1 LPEGVSPKTT
11 MTSGLVAQGDVLP
24 NNGIQRTAPSAAAE
38 LQREVASGHPMCAGQ
53 AHGSNREYQL
63 ACRNVLMFR
72 DPALVP
78 WQADRIDIPFKLPDT
93 EWTFDVALRGPSEGL
108 LVAEGRRTASAVKQ
122 EEVAAFAY
130 KVELLP
136 HHAPEERSGL
146 LPAPR
151 SRLEGGNR
159 AQEADDY

>member
-1 LPEGVSPKTT
+1 
-11 MTSGLVAQGDVLP
+11 
-24 NNGIQRTAPSAAAE
+24 
-38 LQREVASGHPMCAGQ
+38 
-53 AHGSNREYQL
+53 
-63 ACRNVLMFR
+63 MFR

-93 EWTFDVALRGPSEGL
+93 EWTFDITLRGPSEGL
-108 LVAEGRRTASAVKQ
+108 LVAEGRRTASAFKQ
-122 EEVAAFAY
+122 EEVAIFAY

-136 HHAPEERSGL
+136 HHAPGEKSGL

-159 AQEADDY
+159 AQEADYY